1 MKERSDSILNNLILV
16 GRVVEDA
23 KLITLETGVKV
34 SNFVL
39 AVQRPFKNEKMNM
52 KQILF
57 LFNYG
62 MQLPISPMIIV
73 QKVQ

>member
-1 MKERSDSILNNLILV
+1 MKKSIIIKLSLVKERSDSILNNLILV

-39 AVQRPFKNEKMNM
+39 AVQRPFKNEKDE
-52 KQILF
+52 
-57 LFNYG
+57 
-62 MQLPISPMIIV
+62 
-73 QKVQ
+73 